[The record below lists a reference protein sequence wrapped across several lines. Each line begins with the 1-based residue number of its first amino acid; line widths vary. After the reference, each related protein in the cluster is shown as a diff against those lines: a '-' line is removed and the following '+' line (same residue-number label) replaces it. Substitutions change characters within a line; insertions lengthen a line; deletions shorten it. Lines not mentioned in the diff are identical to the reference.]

1 MKTSWWRGLLDAWT
15 RPIQVMVIDGKGS
28 KSARHFRLRPATIM
42 LVAALSLLAAF
53 LAGVFLGP
61 GSSLMPMPQYT
72 RLQNDYQLLKDKLLE
87 ANAVLSLKD
96 KQIDGM
102 QAEIGNQREI
112 NERLSERVHMFETIL
127 EARKTSG
134 VHVLHA
140 HAYWQGKDVLIY
152 SMTLVKGGNY
162 PRRVAGT
169 VQLTAFGPD
178 GEEVLLA
185 LDNEQTELP
194 YRMETHTFLQGTVH
208 WAETWRPNRLM
219 ATIYDT
225 RGREKAQAAIT
236 ITGDAS

>member
-1 MKTSWWRGLLDAWT
+1 
-15 RPIQVMVIDGKGS
+15 MVIDGKGS
-28 KSARHFRLRPATIM
+28 KAARHFRLRPATIT
-42 LVAALSLLAAF
+42 VAALLGLLAAF
-53 LAGVFLGP
+53 MAGVFFGP
-61 GSSLMPMPQYT
+61 GHGLMPMPQYA
-72 RLQNDYQLLKDKLLE
+72 RLQNDYQLLQDKLTE
-87 ANAVLSLKD
+87 ANAMLSLKD
-96 KQIDGM
+96 EQIDGM
-102 QAEIGNQREI
+102 QAEIGKQREI
-112 NERLSERVHMFETIL
+112 NEGLSERVHMFETIL

-140 HAYWQGKDVLIY
+140 RAYWQGKNVLAY

-162 PRRVAGT
+162 PRRATGT

-178 GEEVLLA
+178 GEEVLLP

-194 YRMETHTFLQGTVH
+194 YRMETHTFLQGTVN

-225 RGREKAQAAIT
+225 RGREKARAAIT

>member
-15 RPIQVMVIDGKGS
+15 RPRQVMVIDGKGS
-28 KSARHFRLRPATIM
+28 KAARNFRLRPATIM
-42 LVAALSLLAAF
+42 VVAVLGLLAAF
-53 LAGVFLGP
+53 LAGVFFGP
-61 GSSLMPMPQYT
+61 GNSLMPMPQYT
-72 RLQNDYQLLKDKLLE
+72 RLQNDYQLLKNKLAE
-87 ANAVLSLKD
+87 ANAMLSLKD
-96 KQIDGM
+96 EQIDGM
-102 QAEIGNQREI
+102 QAEISKQREI
-112 NERLSERVHMFETIL
+112 NEGLSERVHMFETIL

-140 HAYWQGKDVLIY
+140 HAYWQGKNVLVY

-169 VQLTAFGPD
+169 VRLTAFGPD
-178 GEEVLLA
+178 GEEV
-185 LDNEQTELP
+185 EQTELP
-194 YRMETHTFLQGTVH
+194 YRMETHTFLQGTVN
-208 WAETWRPNRLM
+208 WAETWRPNRLL